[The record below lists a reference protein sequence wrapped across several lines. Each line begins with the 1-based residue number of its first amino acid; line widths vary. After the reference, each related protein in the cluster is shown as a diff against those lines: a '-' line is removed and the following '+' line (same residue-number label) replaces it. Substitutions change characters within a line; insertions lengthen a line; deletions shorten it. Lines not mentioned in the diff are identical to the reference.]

1 MTLVYKIT
9 ALAKEFQLTTRAI
22 RHYED
27 EGLLQ
32 PLREGSNRLFSHR
45 DRVRLKLALRCK
57 RLGFSLSETRELFSL
72 YDKAR
77 DEPAQVATLLA
88 TLEHHRALLEQKRED
103 LAVMLNEITFFEQQC
118 RQQLASQR
126 DTAVDRQK

>member
-1 MTLVYKIT
+1 MALVYTIT

-32 PLREGSNRLFSHR
+32 PVREGSNRLFNHR

-57 RLGFSLSETRELFSL
+57 RLGFSLAEIRELFSL

-77 DEPAQVATLLA
+77 DEPAQVTNLLT
-88 TLEHHRALLEQKRED
+88 TLEHHRVLLEQKRED
-103 LAVMLNEITFFEQQC
+103 LTVMLNEITFFEWQC

-126 DTAVDRQK
+126 DKAVNTQK

>member
-1 MTLVYKIT
+1 MEQVYTIT

-32 PLREGSNRLFSHR
+32 PAREGGNRQFSHR

-57 RLGFSLSETRELFSL
+57 RLGYTLAETRELFSL

-77 DEPAQVATLLA
+77 EEPAHFTHLLTTLQ
-88 TLEHHRALLEQKRED
+88 HHRALLEQKRED

-118 RQQLASQR
+118 RQQLASR
-126 DTAVDRQK
+126 GGRNGDRQK